1 MKQKLI
7 TALCLAGVFATA
19 GASEILEPRQTVPF
33 GPIGQE
39 SRHFVYP
46 LEELG
51 VGFDCAIEVLSE
63 ASAAVLCDGD
73 TVAKSVKAELA
84 YNYKDVEGVAA
95 FYFEKQNLQK
105 GNNYTFVVA
114 PSSIR
119 SVTNPEKLNGRI
131 EVPFLVPA
139 DLGTAWWGNDDKDG
153 IVIASAPS
161 LVAYW
166 GYETEKAVENPYAIL
181 YREGVE
187 VSTYPLKVGWDWDLG
202 QARIQFVEEYGK
214 EMHFEKDVRYKVVIP
229 EGMVGVAYRTDIV
242 NKETSFSFTG
252 GYVEPVETPMYHSFK
267 LHIDKDNNTLQ
278 RVDFI
283 FHTNTTLGPD
293 PKVQLWTAG
302 METLVKEVVPYVN
315 DMVNCFMIS
324 ADFDNVPLD
333 EEKGNTIVLTEGSV
347 VSTKGDPTGNKKATL
362 TISGHAGIES
372 TGFMDDESELPAYDI
387 YGRRIS
393 EPVKGQIYIR
403 GGKKFLAK

>member
-1 MKQKLI
+1 M
-7 TALCLAGVFATA
+7 
-19 GASEILEPRQTVPF
+19 
-33 GPIGQE
+33 
-39 SRHFVYP
+39 
-46 LEELG
+46 
-51 VGFDCAIEVLSE
+51 
-63 ASAAVLCDGD
+63 
-73 TVAKSVKAELA
+73 
-84 YNYKDVEGVAA
+84 
-95 FYFEKQNLQK
+95 
-105 GNNYTFVVA
+105 
-114 PSSIR
+114 
-119 SVTNPEKLNGRI
+119 
-131 EVPFLVPA
+131 PA

-153 IVIASAPS
+153 SVIASAPD
-161 LVAYW
+161 LFAYW
-166 GYETEKAVENPYAIL
+166 RYETEKAVENPYAIL
-181 YREGVE
+181 YREDVE
-187 VSTYPLKVGWDWDLG
+187 VSTYPLEVGWDWDLG
-202 QARIQFVEEYGK
+202 QARIRFVEEYGK

-283 FHTNTTLGPD
+283 FHTNITLGPD
-293 PKVQLWTAG
+293 PKVQLWTAD

-315 DMVNCFMIS
+315 DMINCFMIS